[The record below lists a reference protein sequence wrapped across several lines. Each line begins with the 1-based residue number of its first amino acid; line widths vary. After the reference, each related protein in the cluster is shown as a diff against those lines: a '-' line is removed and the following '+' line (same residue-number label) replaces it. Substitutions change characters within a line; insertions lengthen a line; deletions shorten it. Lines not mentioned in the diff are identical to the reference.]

1 MKKILFI
8 LSVALLTVGCN
19 DKEEFTPAKG
29 ATPINVSL
37 TYDNAS
43 SFANN
48 AMNRTLIYE
57 QLGQQI
63 KLSIVADDNDAKTFY
78 LSAAVLD
85 ETKDT
90 QLLDCEIT
98 EVDYAVNNIA
108 DINIASIPDD
118 GAFQGQVLL
127 PETTEL
133 QEKEEEDDPNVWEA
147 TEVKGYIVRY
157 VAPEEGGKNIYFAVT
172 VNSLSMT
179 ETVTET
185 VIDSPYEEDDEPFDT
200 IIEKTYSVTADI
212 SYKQFNSNGWLN

>member
-19 DKEEFTPAKG
+19 DKEEFPPAKG

-43 SFANN
+43 SFASN

-57 QLGQQI
+57 QYGQQI

-157 VAPEEGGKNIYFAVT
+157 VAPEEGGKSIYFAVT

-212 SYKQFNSNGWLN
+212 SYKQFNSNGWIN

>member
-19 DKEEFTPAKG
+19 DKEEFTPTKG

-37 TYDNAS
+37 TYDNAN

-57 QLGQQI
+57 QYGQQI
-63 KLSIVADDNDAKTFY
+63 KLSIVADDDDAQTFY

-85 ETKDT
+85 EEKDT
-90 QLLDCEIT
+90 QLLNCQIT
-98 EVDYAVNNIA
+98 EVDYTVNSIA
-108 DINIASIPDD
+108 DINTANVPDD
-118 GAFQGQVLL
+118 GAFQGQVYL

-133 QEKEEEDDPNVWEA
+133 QEKTEEDDPNVWKA
-147 TEVKGYIVRY
+147 TEAKGYIVRY
-157 VAPEEGGKNIYFAVT
+157 VSPDEGGKSIYFAVV
-172 VNSLSMT
+172 VNSTTMT

-200 IIEKTYSVTADI
+200 IVSKTYSVTANI
-212 SYKQFNSNGWLN
+212 SYKAFDNNGWIN